1 MQTNDTAHTRVEQA
15 KKFWDLKGSWVL
27 LMLIAFACF
36 MGGSGFQAWTH
47 NNSFKVQQDSFDAKE
62 TYYRGRIREL
72 NEFIMKNIKPSE
84 ESAKV
89 LVDSQKDLTQTLKK
103 LTDKVDKIDTIK
115 GEDNGK
121 DNR

>member
-27 LMLIAFACF
+27 LALIAFACF

-47 NNSFKVQQDSFDAKE
+47 NDSFRVQQASFDAKE
-62 TYYRGRIREL
+62 TYYRGRIKEL
-72 NEFIMKNIKPSE
+72 NEFIMKNINPSD
-84 ESAKV
+84 STAKV
-89 LVDSQKDLTQTLKK
+89 LANSQKDLSQTINK
-103 LTDKVDKIDTIK
+103 LADKVDKLDTAK